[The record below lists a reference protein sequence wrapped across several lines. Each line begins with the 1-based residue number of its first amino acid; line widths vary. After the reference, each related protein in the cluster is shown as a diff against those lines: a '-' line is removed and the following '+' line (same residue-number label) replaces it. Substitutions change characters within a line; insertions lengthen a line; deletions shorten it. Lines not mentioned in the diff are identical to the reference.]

1 MLRATFKSLLSRKVR
16 LILSGLAVVLGVMF
30 VSGSFVLTDT
40 MGRSLD
46 QLFATVYTGVD
57 VQLHAKARPDNP
69 GAIPTV
75 PADRLTQVRA
85 TPGVASATGVVQVNG
100 ARIIGANGKVVT
112 TMDAVPRYG
121 RNWIGTSNL
130 VRLRQGNGPK
140 ADNEI
145 AINAALAKAAG
156 VKVGDRVGILT
167 REPKRTFTLVGIFGY
182 SGGRDSIGGNQEIAF
197 TEPVAQELML
207 GAKGQYSHIDVQ
219 AIDGVSAEALRDR
232 LNATVGSAYEAKT
245 GKQMQ
250 AAEAASARGELKFVN
265 NILLGFAGVALFVG
279 VFLIL
284 NTFSIIVAQRTREL
298 ALMRAIGGSRRQM
311 IGSVLVEAVA
321 IGLISSVL
329 GLATGVGV
337 GTLLAYVFGNSGG
350 SQMELAGVGVPSS
363 AVIAAFGVGIV
374 VTVLA
379 ALLPALRASRI
390 PPIAALHEVATPDRP
405 LTRVSVA
412 GSLVGAIGAAILG
425 VGLSG
430 KAHGSTLPL
439 ILAGVLVSFTG
450 VALLTPLV
458 ARPVVSAL
466 GRLLSWSIPGK
477 LGRRNAARNPR
488 RTAITAAA
496 LMVGVALITGVNVV
510 LASTIQSLHKQ
521 GDTLV
526 KADLIISGDPTGGMP
541 TTFDPAVLDRAK
553 RIPGVR
559 EISGDY
565 LDVARVGGREAMVT
579 APTDLP
585 ALANMFPMN
594 AVEGSVRALSADEL
608 VVDHKLANEYGLHA
622 GNTVQVTLSRGR
634 PHTMTVVG
642 IYRAT
647 DVSRGWLVSPA
658 SIRDFELRQP
668 VGGYLRVTD
677 GANVEEVR
685 KVVDKLL
692 VDSPEV
698 SVGDRSAY
706 IAQQTAILDKMVA
719 MIQILL
725 ALAVLVAVLGI
736 INTLALSVLERTRE
750 LGLLRAIGL
759 RRGQTM
765 RMVTVEAVVIS
776 VFGALLGMAVGSG
789 LGAAVVRAL
798 KSQGF
803 GVLAFPWQDMAM
815 YVALAAVIG
824 VVAAIL
830 PAIRSARINVLA
842 AIAHE

>member
-1 MLRATFKSLLSRKVR
+1 MLCATLKSLLSRKVR

-46 QLFATVYTGVD
+46 KLLASVYTGID
-57 VQLHAKARPDNP
+57 VQVHATAVPDNP

-75 PADRLTQVRA
+75 TADRLTQVRS

-112 TMDAVPRYG
+112 SLDGVPRYG
-121 RNWIGTSNL
+121 RNWTGTSDL
-130 VRLRQGNGPK
+130 VQLRQGTGPT
-140 ADNEI
+140 ADNQI

-156 VKVGDRVGILT
+156 VTVGDRVGVLT
-167 REPKRTFTLVGIFGY
+167 REPKKTFRLVGIFGY
-182 SGGRDSIGGNQEIAF
+182 SGGRDSIGGTQEIAF
-197 TEPVAQELML
+197 TEPVAQQLML
-207 GAKGQYSHIDVQ
+207 GAHGRYSHIDVQ
-219 AIDGVSAEALRDR
+219 AADGVSAEALRDR
-232 LNATVGSAYEAKT
+232 LNAAIGAGYEAKT

-250 AAEAASARGELKFVN
+250 AAEVASARRDLTFIN
-265 NILLGFAGVALFVG
+265 NIFLGFAGVALFVG
-279 VFLIL
+279 IFLIL

-321 IGLISSVL
+321 IGFIASAL
-329 GLATGVGV
+329 GLASGIGV
-337 GTLLAYVFGNSGG
+337 GTLLAYVFGNTGG

-363 AVIAAFGVGIV
+363 AVVAAFGVGIV
-374 VTVLA
+374 VTVVA

-390 PPIAALHEVATPDRP
+390 APIAALHEVATPDRP
-405 LTRVSVA
+405 LTKVGVA
-412 GSLVGAIGAAILG
+412 GGLVGATGAAILWI
-425 VGLSG
+425 GLSG
-430 KAHGSTLPL
+430 KAHGGTLPL
-439 ILAGVLVSFTG
+439 ILAGVLLSFIG

-458 ARPVVSAL
+458 AGPVVSVL
-466 GRLLSWSIPGK
+466 GRLLSWSVPGK

-510 LASTIQSLHKQ
+510 LASTIQSLHQQ

-526 KADLIISGDPTGGMP
+526 KADLIISGDSVGDRPP
-541 TTFDPAVLDRAK
+541 TFDPVVLDRAK

-559 EISGDY
+559 AVSGEYID
-565 LDVARVGGREAMVT
+565 LARVGGTDTTVA
-579 APTDLP
+579 AATDLP
-585 ALANMFPMN
+585 ALASMFPMN
-594 AVEGSVRALSADEL
+594 AVEGTVRALSANEL
-608 VVDHKLANEYGLHA
+608 VVDHKLAREHGLHA
-622 GNTVQVTLSRGR
+622 GNTVQVQLSHGQ

-642 IYRAT
+642 IFRAT

-658 SIRDFELRQP
+658 SIRDFNLKQP

-677 GANVEEVR
+677 GASVEAVR
-685 KVVDKLL
+685 QQVDKLL

-698 SVGDRSAY
+698 TVGDRSAY
-706 IAQQTAILDKMVA
+706 IAQQTAILDKMVM

-736 INTLALSVLERTRE
+736 INTMALSVLERTRE

-776 VFGALLGMAVGSG
+776 VFGALLGTAVGSG

-798 KSQGF
+798 RGQGLN
-803 GVLAFPWQDMAM
+803 VLALPWQEMAT
-815 YVALAAVIG
+815 YLALAAVIG

-830 PAIRSARINVLA
+830 PAIRSARTDVLA